1 MVTETIKAK
10 QDYGDI
16 LKGDR
21 TTNLRVQYLWY
32 GSSNALENENHTD
45 LQTPFTGARRL
56 TTDTTRINKDF
67 VVSDF
72 LSDAPTALG
81 VAVNT
86 VMNEAAIFWEPVG
99 VGDMHSRTIADGL
112 PLTLTSG
119 LDIRVDFT
127 ITHDQG

>member
-1 MVTETIKAK
+1 MVKETIKAK
-10 QDYGDI
+10 QNYGDI

-21 TTNLRVQYLWY
+21 ATNLRVIYIWY
-32 GSSNALENENHTD
+32 GSSNALENENHAD
-45 LQTPFTGARRL
+45 LQAPFAGSRRL
-56 TTDTTRINKDF
+56 ATDVTRINKDY

-72 LSDAPTALG
+72 IPDAPTTLG

-86 VMNEAAIFWEPVG
+86 VMNEAAIFWEPQAG
-99 VGDMHSRTIADGL
+99 GDMHSRTIGDGL
-112 PLTLTSG
+112 PITLTSG